1 MPPAPCS
8 RDSWPASASAAS
20 LAAASPARIT
30 RPLAAFGIAE
40 ALVGITAFATPFVL
54 DALTATLD
62 LGCTTICRTRSR
74 AITVIRFIVAFLVL
88 IVPTSLMG
96 ATLPLVIK
104 SAVARED
111 RVGGTIGLLYAINT
125 TGAIVGALV
134 AGFYFI
140 SELGVARS
148 FQIAAA
154 TNIAIGVDRGAAPRT

>member
-1 MPPAPCS
+1 M
-8 RDSWPASASAAS
+8 
-20 LAAASPARIT
+20 
-30 RPLAAFGIAE
+30 
-40 ALVGITAFATPFVL
+40 
-54 DALTATLD
+54 
-62 LGCTTICRTRSR
+62 
-74 AITVIRFIVAFLVL
+74 IRFVVAFLVL

-111 RVGGTIGLLYAINT
+111 RVGGRIGLLYAINT
-125 TGAIVGALV
+125 TGAIAGALV

-154 TNIAIGVDRGAAPRT
+154 TNLLIGVDRDRGRLRDAAAVAAERPAAATPAQARRGRRRRRNSAWCCGRSSCPA